1 MGIDISLT
9 CISLHHT
16 HAVPTGAR
24 EGIMELKLQVVICH
38 VMLETEPWFSG
49 KASSALT
56 TEPSLQFP
64 ISTIFKYTVQC

>member
-1 MGIDISLT
+1 M
-9 CISLHHT
+9 

-38 VMLETEPWFSG
+38 VMLGTEPWSSG

-56 TEPSLQFP
+56 TEPSLQVP
-64 ISTIFKYTVQC
+64 ILTIFKYRVQC